1 MPVIPEK
8 IPPAPPADA
17 SQAPALWEGALDEAK
32 SLVGVALRRTGQTWN
47 TEAAPDSVRHF
58 CWALGDDNPLFCDA
72 AHGAAS
78 RWQSALAPG
87 CFLYTIDTTVVAPK
101 LRGIQWLYGGTD
113 WEWYRPI
120 RHRDS
125 FTVRAR
131 LLDAVEKQGG
141 KAKNFIIQTG
151 EVLYTNQRGE
161 LVCRALGST
170 ARVPR
175 ARAKDGLGYAAR
187 DTHRYTAEELEHI
200 AHAIE
205 TEELRG
211 AAPRYWEDLDVGSMV
226 QPMLKGPLNITDMI
240 CWYSGGGHSYQAHRR
255 ATLYRK
261 RHPADAYVDA
271 KTGAQDSPARGHAEQ
286 AMAREVGM
294 PGGYDV
300 GPQRISWIGQLMTN
314 WMGDDG
320 FLRRLNVS
328 VRRPNIF
335 GDLSWCRAR
344 IADKR
349 VDEGAYLVDLE
360 VFVEN
365 QLGDITAR
373 GTAVVELPSRGA
385 DAIRREPDMPA
396 VGQAQDQQTLS
407 GKSR

>member
-1 MPVIPEK
+1 MAMKEPEQ
-8 IPPAPPADA
+8 APHSTSP
-17 SQAPALWEGALDEAK
+17 SQAPALWDGALEEAR
-32 SLVGVALRRTGQTWN
+32 SLIGVDLRRTGQTWN
-47 TEAAPDSVRHF
+47 TEASPDAVRHF
-58 CWALGDDNPLFCDA
+58 CWGLGDENPLFCDPA
-72 AHGAAS
+72 YGAGT
-78 RWQSALAPG
+78 RWKGALAPG

-113 WEWYRPI
+113 WEWYKPI

-141 KAKNFIIQTG
+141 KARKFIIQTG
-151 EVLYTNQRGE
+151 EVLYTNQHGE

-170 ARVPR
+170 ARTPR
-175 ARAKDGLGYAAR
+175 AKAEGGLKYEAR
-187 DTHRYTAEELEHI
+187 ETHRYSPQELEHI

-211 AAPRYWEDLDVGSMV
+211 ANPRFWDDVVVGSMA

-240 CWYSGGGHSYQAHRR
+240 CWYSGGGHSYQSHRR
-255 ATLYRK
+255 AHMQRK
-261 RHPADAYVDA
+261 RHPADAFVNPE
-271 KTGAQDSPARGHAEQ
+271 TGAQDSAARGHAE
-286 AMAREVGM
+286 AKMAREVGM

-300 GPQRISWIGQLMTN
+300 GPQRISWMGQLMTN

-335 GDLSWCRAR
+335 GDVSWCRAKVV
-344 IADKR
+344 DKR
-349 VDEGAYLVDLE
+349 VADGAHLVDLE

-365 QLGDITAR
+365 QLGDITAK
-373 GTAVVELPSRGA
+373 GSAVVELPARSATVR
-385 DAIRREPDMPA
+385 
-396 VGQAQDQQTLS
+396 
-407 GKSR
+407 

>member
-1 MPVIPEK
+1 MAHTPETNHG
-8 IPPAPPADA
+8 PNVAVDSAAADTA
-17 SQAPALWEGALDEAK
+17 QAPALWDGALEEAR
-32 SLVGVALRRTGQTWN
+32 SLIGVDLRRTNQTWN

-58 CWALGDDNPLFCDA
+58 CWALGDENPLFCDPA
-72 AHGAAS
+72 YGAS
-78 RWQSALAPG
+78 TRWRSALAPG

-113 WEWYRPI
+113 FEWYQPI

-131 LLDAVEKQGG
+131 LMDAVEKRGG
-141 KAKNFIIQTG
+141 KAKRFIIQTG
-151 EVLYTNQRGE
+151 EVLYTNQHGE

-175 ARAKDGLGYAAR
+175 AKAEGGLKYEAR

-211 AAPRYWEDLDVGSMV
+211 AAPRSWEDVEVGAMV

-261 RHPADAYVDA
+261 RHPADAYVDS

-286 AMAREVGM
+286 KMARDVGM

-300 GPQRISWIGQLMTN
+300 GPQRISWLGQLMTN
-314 WMGDDG
+314 WIGDDG
-320 FLRRLNVS
+320 FLRRLKVS

-335 GDLSWCRAR
+335 GDVSWCRAK
-344 IADKR
+344 IVDKR
-349 VDEGAYLVDLE
+349 VEEQAHLVDLE
-360 VFVEN
+360 VLVEN
-365 QLGDITAR
+365 QLGETTAT
-373 GTAVVELPSRGA
+373 GTAVVELPSR
-385 DAIRREPDMPA
+385 R
-396 VGQAQDQQTLS
+396 
-407 GKSR
+407 SR

>member
-1 MPVIPEK
+1 MTGMKSPD
-8 IPPAPPADA
+8 APLDP
-17 SQAPALWEGALDEAK
+17 SQAPALWEGALQEAR
-32 SLVGVALRRTGQTWN
+32 SLIGVDLRRTNQTWN

-58 CWALGDDNPLFCDA
+58 CWSLGDENPLFCDPQY
-72 AHGAAS
+72 GRAS
-78 RWQSALAPG
+78 RWKSALAPG

-113 WEWYRPI
+113 FEWYRPI

-125 FTVRAR
+125 FKVRAR
-131 LLDAVEKQGG
+131 LLDAVEKRGG
-141 KAKNFIIQTG
+141 KAKSFIIQTG
-151 EVLYTNQRGE
+151 EVLYTNQHGE
-161 LVCRALGST
+161 LVCKALGST

-175 ARAKDGLGYAAR
+175 ARAEGGLKYAAR
-187 DTHRYTAEELEHI
+187 DTHRYTPDELLHI

-205 TEELRG
+205 SEELRG
-211 AAPRYWEDLDVGSMV
+211 AAPRFWEDVEVGASV

-255 ATLYRK
+255 AAMYRK
-261 RHPADAYVDA
+261 RHPADAYIDP

-320 FLRRLNVS
+320 FLRRLKVS

-335 GDLSWCRAR
+335 GDVSWCRAK
-344 IADKR
+344 IVDKR
-349 VDEGAYLVDLE
+349 IEAAVHLVELA
-360 VFVEN
+360 VSVEN
-365 QLGDITAR
+365 QLGEVTAS
-373 GTAVVELPSRGA
+373 GMAVVELPARGA
-385 DAIRREPDMPA
+385 RGE
-396 VGQAQDQQTLS
+396 G
-407 GKSR
+407 

>member
-1 MPVIPEK
+1 MN
-8 IPPAPPADA
+8 PPDNDA
-17 SQAPALWEGALDEAK
+17 SARQPDSQAPALWKGALEEAR
-32 SLVGVALRRTGQTWN
+32 SLIGVDLRRTGQTWN

-58 CWALGDDNPLFCDA
+58 CWALGDENPLFCDPA
-72 AHGAAS
+72 YGATS
-78 RWQSALAPG
+78 KWKSALAPG

-113 WEWYRPI
+113 WEWYKPI

-125 FTVRAR
+125 FSVKAC

-141 KAKNFIIQTG
+141 KAKSFIIQTG
-151 EVLYTNQRGE
+151 EVLYTNQHGE

-175 ARAKDGLGYAAR
+175 AKAKDGLKYEAR
-187 DTHRYTAEELEHI
+187 ETHRYTAEELEHI

-211 AAPRYWEDLDVGSMV
+211 ATARFWEDVEVGNLV

-255 ATLYRK
+255 ASMYRK
-261 RHPADAYVDA
+261 RHPADAYVDP

-286 AMAREVGM
+286 GMAREVGM

-300 GPQRISWIGQLMTN
+300 GPQRISWMGQLMTN

-335 GDLSWCRAR
+335 GDVSWCRAR

-349 VDEGAYLVDLE
+349 FVEGAPLVDLE

-365 QLGDITAR
+365 QLGETTAK
-373 GTAVVELPSRGA
+373 GIAVVELPSRA
-385 DAIRREPDMPA
+385 
-396 VGQAQDQQTLS
+396 TL
-407 GKSR
+407 